1 MKISSPSNFLPDYEL
16 LIQQSIE
23 ELRLKT
29 AAHDA
34 TWHLGE
40 AAWDVD
46 QDAGEIV
53 FTAPNGIAA
62 VCPVQIIGTFNSLDN
77 TFLWGWD
84 HPSIE
89 PPLRRHAEQVRAYG
103 EQFNIEELITRKLS
117 CSEQDAWK
125 FTALACKLCDAQGA
139 YRGPAGA
146 TFVFMTFGEVSLSKL

>member
-1 MKISSPSNFLPDYEL
+1 MKNSSTSSFLPDYER

-40 AAWDVD
+40 ATWNVD

-53 FTAPNGIAA
+53 FTAPNGIIATSS
-62 VCPVQIIGTFNSLDN
+62 VQIIGTFNSLDN

-84 HPSIE
+84 HPSVE
-89 PPLRRHAEQVRAYG
+89 PPLRKHAKQVRAFG
-103 EQFNIEELITRKLS
+103 EQFNIKDTRKLT
-117 CSEQDAWK
+117 CTEQDAWR
-125 FTALACKLCDAQGA
+125 FAAFACKICEAQGA
-139 YRGPAGA
+139 YRGPAGT
-146 TFVFMTFGEVSLSKL
+146 TFVFMTFGEVSLSKK